1 MGRHSAQQSKTVA
14 DLVAALQKID
24 QSLPVHE
31 PWDDLPGWFE
41 VIRVETKDT
50 PDGEFTTVDEYVV
63 LGIFLDSAYAQM
75 YDHVVKTEE
84 PRNDHQL
91 SMYISEDER
100 AFGGLKLPE
109 GYDRDDWPY
118 GD

>member
-14 DLVAALQKID
+14 DLVTALQKID

-63 LGIFLDSAYAQM
+63 LGIFLDSAYAQIH
-75 YDHVVKTEE
+75 DHRGNVS
-84 PRNDHQL
+84 
-91 SMYISEDER
+91 SMSETAWRATKDEDER
-100 AFGGLKLPE
+100 AFGGLELPE
-109 GYDRDDWPY
+109 GYDRDDWPH